1 MAKINFR
8 RKDRDDKDLKK
19 VEERLEK
26 KLEILDKTISSFEQ
40 KIGHLDERIDKLM
53 DAIDVNGSP
62 KAEQLRQLRAKTEQF
77 SERNERFERT
87 LRSGIGPENLNRIT
101 GRHREILAMLINNGF
116 HTYKQIAQKLNI
128 SQSRARAYIAELKN
142 KHNVPLR
149 HVRDP
154 EGYKVGIDVRFVEE
168 ILVSK

>member
-8 RKDRDDKDLKK
+8 SKDRTLKK
-19 VEERLEK
+19 LDK
-26 KLEILDKTISSFEQ
+26 KLEVLDKTISSFES
-40 KIGHLDERIDKLM
+40 KMEHLESRINKL
-53 DAIDVNGSP
+53 IDSIEANGSMKTERLP
-62 KAEQLRQLRAKTEQF
+62 QIRAKTEHFPEQT
-77 SERNERFERT
+77 EQFERT
-87 LRSGIGPENLNRIT
+87 LRNGLRSDSLNRIT

-116 HTYKQIAQKLNI
+116 HTYKQIAERLNI

-142 KHNVPLR
+142 KYGVPLR

-168 ILVSK
+168 VLLSK